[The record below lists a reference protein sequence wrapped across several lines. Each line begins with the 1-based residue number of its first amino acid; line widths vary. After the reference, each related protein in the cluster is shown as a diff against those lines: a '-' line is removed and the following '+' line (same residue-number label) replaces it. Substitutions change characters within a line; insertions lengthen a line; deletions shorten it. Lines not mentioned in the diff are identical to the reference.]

1 MAEELKFKFLKDVPL
16 GHGQDGVFGFYHN
29 NVAPALREILE
40 NDSCVHTI
48 GLFSKWGTGKSTIIE
63 MIRHDLG
70 SPMFVFDAWKYQED
84 SLRRIFL
91 IELVNFLVEQ
101 KQLQPEDKR
110 ILDPLYKSTEESCE
124 ITPTETPTTSVK
136 WFRKIW
142 LFFKTNWLLILAL
155 ALLIVWVVLNL
166 VFKNSN
172 LVIQTIKDFT
182 AVIASFSILAI
193 FFKPLFEK
201 IWERSVEKFLSSLNP
216 LSTIKTKVE
225 KEERLNSPEQFEAL
239 FRTILQ
245 KVNKKV
251 VIVFD
256 NIDRVQGDAAIKI
269 LSAIKTFLDPAGVPG
284 LVFIVPCDSEAIIS
298 QIKNRS

>member
-1 MAEELKFKFLKDVPL
+1 MSEEIKFKFLKDVPL
-16 GHGQDGVFGFYHN
+16 GNGQDGVFGFYHN
-29 NVAPALREILE
+29 DVAPALKEILE

-63 MIRHDLG
+63 MICHDLG

-91 IELVNFLVEQ
+91 IELVNFLIEQ
-101 KQLQPEDKR
+101 KQLLPEDKK
-110 ILDPLYKSTEESCE
+110 ILDPLYKSTEEQQEVAIDKPLESGSWFKKFRQSINTHWPFSLAISLAAIWIFLSLALTSE
-124 ITPTETPTTSVK
+124 NTFTQAIKEFVSFITS
-136 WFRKIW
+136 IS
-142 LFFKTNWLLILAL
+142 ILAL
-155 ALLIVWVVLNL
+155 I
-166 VFKNSN
+166 
-172 LVIQTIKDFT
+172 
-182 AVIASFSILAI
+182 
-193 FFKPLFEK
+193 FKPLFEK
-201 IWERSVEKFLSSLNP
+201 IWERSVDKFLSSLNP
-216 LSTIKTKVE
+216 LASIKTKVE

-239 FRTILQ
+239 FKLILK
-245 KVNKKV
+245 KVAKKV

-269 LSAIKTFLDPAGVPG
+269 LSAIKAFLDPAGVVG